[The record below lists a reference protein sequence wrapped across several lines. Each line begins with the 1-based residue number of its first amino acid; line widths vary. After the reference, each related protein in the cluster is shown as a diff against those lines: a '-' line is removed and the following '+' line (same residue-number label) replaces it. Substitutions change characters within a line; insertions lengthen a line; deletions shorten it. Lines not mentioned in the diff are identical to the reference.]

1 MWSESQHDT
10 SYIFAEAEVISDK
23 PEEVADV
30 DQVFKMSAPL
40 DTSQMIDDME
50 VDEPMEKT
58 EDKNE
63 DEPVSDEEDEDE
75 EEPVKLNFS
84 WTAVPRPEK
93 SALMVLQE
101 EIEKELLF
109 SVPHTESEGSDIE
122 PDNQETTFNFAQ
134 PLDVS
139 MHIEEEDEE
148 NMENLTTIAPVVIEE
163 KADNE
168 TEQAKSIDSDLPF
181 SLSDSDDEEEENNCE
196 KELEKVDID
205 ETEIITPIEVS
216 AAPIATDS
224 SVVEKEEEMHQDRT
238 ENLETREVSV
248 GKDKDVNIETVK
260 TAQDETN
267 DVETMDT
274 ETVQSEDEVDKN
286 VASEKETQ
294 QKLSSNSDEE
304 MIPEIGI
311 TYEDNDFENK
321 KEDSKV
327 EDIIK
332 DGDDILDKEPN
343 DKLELV
349 LEPDQTEEESLAGE
363 ASSSPRHKSPV
374 VESVELVGVRR
385 TRKSATPVVKSII
398 ELKQTPSTPLTP
410 SIRKGKSSQLSV
422 HSEVK
427 STPTK
432 RGRPR
437 AVPLDLDVSSTPSRR
452 GRTRQASIE
461 VESSP
466 VRQGKAR
473 LVPPEPEAVSSPARI
488 RRSQVPTM
496 EVELTPS
503 GKPSKQDE
511 PETGSISSRKRRP
524 SLVIPGTV
532 SEISEIQEKDEE
544 DSKVESTPKRRGR
557 PPKTSQF
564 SNTPVELTK
573 IQTSDR
579 KTKSTR
585 GETTPSPAKPDSTP
599 GPEIT
604 PRRFARSVSTPVNT
618 PIITPSKL
626 KKRTPSLIM
635 TKSTTLITP
644 VKSLRNTPVLSEDT
658 PLTPTRRSRRI
669 SGILE
674 ESGSLGGRL
683 VTAPDGGVI
692 IDSTRRG

>member
-23 PEEVADV
+23 AEEVANV

-40 DTSQMIDDME
+40 DTSQMIEDME
-50 VDEPMEKT
+50 VDEPMEKN
-58 EDKNE
+58 EDKDE

-75 EEPVKLNFS
+75 EEPAKLNFS

-109 SVPHTESEGSDIE
+109 SVPHTEGEGSDIE

-139 MHIEEEDEE
+139 MHMLEELED
-148 NMENLTTIAPVVIEE
+148 NMENLATKAPVVIEE
-163 KADNE
+163 KVDDE
-168 TEQAKSIDSDLPF
+168 TNQVKSSDYDLPF
-181 SLSDSDDEEEENNCE
+181 SLSDSEDEEEENNCE

-216 AAPIATDS
+216 AAPIAVDS
-224 SVVEKEEEMHQDRT
+224 SVVEKKEDNT
-238 ENLETREVSV
+238 ENLETHEVSV
-248 GKDKDVNIETVK
+248 EKGQDVNIGTVK
-260 TAQDETN
+260 TAKDETN
-267 DVETMDT
+267 DVETMDP

-286 VASEKETQ
+286 VASEKETH
-294 QKLSSNSDEE
+294 QKSSSNSEEE
-304 MIPEIGI
+304 MISETGI
-311 TYEDNDFENK
+311 AHEDNNDFENK

-327 EDIIK
+327 ENIIK
-332 DGDDILDKEPN
+332 EGDKEPN

-349 LEPDQTEEESLAGE
+349 LEPDQTEKESLTGE
-363 ASSSPRHKSPV
+363 AGSSPCPKSPV

-385 TRKSATPVVKSII
+385 PRKSATPVVKSII
-398 ELKQTPSTPLTP
+398 ELKPTPSTPLTP
-410 SIRKGKSSQLSV
+410 SIRKSKSSQLSV
-422 HSEVK
+422 QSEVK

-452 GRTRQASIE
+452 GRTRQASAE

-466 VRQGKAR
+466 VRRGKAS
-473 LVPPEPEAVSSPARI
+473 LVLIEPEAVSSPVRR

-503 GKPSKQDE
+503 GKSIKQDE
-511 PETGSISSRKRRP
+511 TETGSISSRKRRP
-524 SLVIPGTV
+524 SLVIPVTV
-532 SEISEIQEKDEE
+532 LDKTEIQEKDEE
-544 DSKVESTPKRRGR
+544 DSKIESTPKRRGR
-557 PPKTSQF
+557 PRKTEISEF
-564 SNTPVELTK
+564 SNTPAELTK
-573 IQTSDR
+573 VQISAR

-585 GETTPSPAKPDSTP
+585 GETTPSPAKPDSTQE
-599 GPEIT
+599 PEVT
-604 PRRFARSVSTPVNT
+604 PRQSARSVSTPVNT
-618 PIITPSKL
+618 PLITPSKL
-626 KKRTPSLIM
+626 KKRTPSLM
-635 TKSTTLITP
+635 TIPLITP

-674 ESGSLGGRL
+674 DSGSRGGL
-683 VTAPDGGVI
+683 SFTAPDGGVI
-692 IDSTRRG
+692 IGSTRQG

>member
-10 SYIFAEAEVISDK
+10 SYIFAEAEVISDR

-30 DQVFKMSAPL
+30 DQVFKMSAPQ

-139 MHIEEEDEE
+139 MHLEEEDEE

-286 VASEKETQ
+286 VASEKETH
-294 QKLSSNSDEE
+294 QKSSSNSEEE
-304 MIPEIGI
+304 MISETGI
-311 TYEDNDFENK
+311 AHEDNNDFENK

-327 EDIIK
+327 ENIIK
-332 DGDDILDKEPN
+332 EGDKEPN

-349 LEPDQTEEESLAGE
+349 LEPDQTEKESLTGE
-363 ASSSPRHKSPV
+363 AGSSPCPKSPV

-385 TRKSATPVVKSII
+385 PRKSATPVVKSII
-398 ELKQTPSTPLTP
+398 ELKPTPSTPLTP
-410 SIRKGKSSQLSV
+410 SIRKSKSSQLSV
-422 HSEVK
+422 QSEVK

-452 GRTRQASIE
+452 GRTRQASAE

-466 VRQGKAR
+466 VRRGKAS
-473 LVPPEPEAVSSPARI
+473 LALIEPEAVSSPVRR

-496 EVELTPS
+496 EVES
-503 GKPSKQDE
+503 SKQDE
-511 PETGSISSRKRRP
+511 TETGSISSRKRRP
-524 SLVIPGTV
+524 SLVIPVTV
-532 SEISEIQEKDEE
+532 LDKTEIQEKDEE
-544 DSKVESTPKRRGR
+544 DSKIESTPKRRGR
-557 PPKTSQF
+557 PRKTEISEF
-564 SNTPVELTK
+564 SNTPAELTK
-573 IQTSDR
+573 VQISAR
-579 KTKSTR
+579 KTKSMR
-585 GETTPSPAKPDSTP
+585 GETTPSPAKPDSTQE
-599 GPEIT
+599 PEVT
-604 PRRFARSVSTPVNT
+604 PRHSARSVSTPVNT
-618 PIITPSKL
+618 PLITPSKL
-626 KKRTPSLIM
+626 KKRTPSLM
-635 TKSTTLITP
+635 TIPLITP

-674 ESGSLGGRL
+674 DSGSRGGL
-683 VTAPDGGVI
+683 SFTAPDGGVI
-692 IDSTRRG
+692 IGSTRQG

>member
-23 PEEVADV
+23 AEEVANV

-40 DTSQMIDDME
+40 DTSQMIEDME
-50 VDEPMEKT
+50 VDEPMEKN
-58 EDKNE
+58 EDKDE

-75 EEPVKLNFS
+75 EEPAKLNFS

-109 SVPHTESEGSDIE
+109 SVPHTEGEGSDIE

-139 MHIEEEDEE
+139 MHMLEELED
-148 NMENLTTIAPVVIEE
+148 NMENLATKAPVVIEE
-163 KADNE
+163 KVDDE
-168 TEQAKSIDSDLPF
+168 TNQVKSSDYDLPF
-181 SLSDSDDEEEENNCE
+181 SLSDSEDEEEENNCE

-216 AAPIATDS
+216 AAPIAVDS
-224 SVVEKEEEMHQDRT
+224 SVVEKKEDNT
-238 ENLETREVSV
+238 ENLETHEVSV
-248 GKDKDVNIETVK
+248 EKGQDVNIGTVK
-260 TAQDETN
+260 TAKDETN
-267 DVETMDT
+267 DVETMDP
-274 ETVQSEDEVDKN
+274 ETVQSKDEVDKN
-286 VASEKETQ
+286 VASEKETH
-294 QKLSSNSDEE
+294 QKSSSNSEEE
-304 MIPEIGI
+304 MISETGI
-311 TYEDNDFENK
+311 AHEDNNDFENK

-327 EDIIK
+327 ENIIK
-332 DGDDILDKEPN
+332 EGDKEPN

-349 LEPDQTEEESLAGE
+349 LEPDQTEKESLTGE
-363 ASSSPRHKSPV
+363 AGSSPCPKSPV

-385 TRKSATPVVKSII
+385 PRKSATPVVKSII
-398 ELKQTPSTPLTP
+398 ELKPTPSTPLTP
-410 SIRKGKSSQLSV
+410 SIRKSKSSQLSV
-422 HSEVK
+422 QSEVK

-452 GRTRQASIE
+452 GRTRQASAE

-466 VRQGKAR
+466 VRRGKAS
-473 LVPPEPEAVSSPARI
+473 LVLIEPEAVSSPVRR

-503 GKPSKQDE
+503 GKSIKQDE
-511 PETGSISSRKRRP
+511 TETGSISSRKRRP
-524 SLVIPGTV
+524 SLVIPVTV
-532 SEISEIQEKDEE
+532 LDKTEIQEKDEE
-544 DSKVESTPKRRGR
+544 DSKIESTPKRRGR
-557 PPKTSQF
+557 PRKTEISEF
-564 SNTPVELTK
+564 SNTPAELTK
-573 IQTSDR
+573 VQISAR

-585 GETTPSPAKPDSTP
+585 GETTPSPAKPDSTQE
-599 GPEIT
+599 PEVT
-604 PRRFARSVSTPVNT
+604 PRQSARSVSTPVNT
-618 PIITPSKL
+618 PLITPSKL
-626 KKRTPSLIM
+626 KKRTPSLM
-635 TKSTTLITP
+635 TIPLITP

-674 ESGSLGGRL
+674 DSGSRGGL
-683 VTAPDGGVI
+683 SFTAPDGGVI
-692 IDSTRRG
+692 IGSTRQG